1 MMKGMVVLE
10 GNKKRRV
17 EMGRKRCR
25 RHRINLDR
33 FPQIQKREKR

>member
-17 EMGRKRCR
+17 EMGRNS
-25 RHRINLDR
+25 HYSSI
-33 FPQIQKREKR
+33 FGG

>member
-25 RHRINLDR
+25 SHRINQDL
-33 FPQIQKREKR
+33 FPQVQKSKKR

>member
-17 EMGRKRCR
+17 EVDRNSVGR
-25 RHRINLDR
+25 IGLT
-33 FPQIQKREKR
+33 QISFR